1 MGHHAARTDHTARA
15 DGNATAHHGIGADP
29 YIFFQRDRGRGA
41 DALASLFSVQR
52 MAGTGQNNSRRKKS
66 ARSDVYG

>member
-1 MGHHAARTDHTARA
+1 MDHHATRADHTART
-15 DGNATAHHGIGADP
+15 DGHATAHHGIGADP
-29 YIFFQRDRGRGA
+29 YIFFQRDGSRGA
-41 DALASLFSVQR
+41 DALASLFGIQR